1 MIRFYLISSIAA
13 ISFFSFAQYRGMS
26 LFSGASGAQKLAQS
40 GSGSGFGSSGFSRS
54 SSISHK

>member
-40 GSGSGFGSSGFSRS
+40 GSGTGSSGFSRS